1 MKLLAQ
7 LHSRLGDLWWYTILL
22 FVAQRLGD
30 LINMFVGLWLV
41 PKYVPQ
47 QDLGAVLPL
56 AQAVSLIGL
65 PLGVLAIPFMKFL
78 NVYAEKGE
86 YGKVKSLLRDVFLGT
101 AALALVTLLLAWL
114 VLPFFF
120 ERVRVA
126 AGSLGFLIVLG
137 SVLSA
142 VATIFGNAV
151 QGLKLYQAT
160 VWFNLLGAPFRLAV
174 MVITMPIRALSGYFA
189 GQCAAPGTSILGA
202 VWVLRKRLGRA
213 VKSVPY
219 WHEDGAAMIRYTLP
233 IAVWTVVGTVS
244 GAIESL
250 VIRHRLSDFESAGY
264 YMITRFT
271 DIASYFGTTFIVF
284 LFPMVA
290 GLAAKSA
297 ESKRVLLHSVGGT
310 VVGGLAVGGLLALGG
325 RWILSL
331 QSLWSAYAPLAGM
344 MFPICVLNVLMLA
357 CGCFVTYEMAQGRFR
372 FFWYAVP
379 IVLVK
384 CAFLYAVT
392 GIDFFRGV
400 LPEEMISAVES
411 RHPCRLSFV
420 IAVLAVGQLSLLAGF
435 AADVLGKKGRQGDCG
450 T

>member
-22 FVAQRLGD
+22 FVVQRIGD

-41 PKYVPQ
+41 PKYVAQ

-56 AQAVSLIGL
+56 AQAVSLVGL

-101 AALALVTLLLAWL
+101 AVLALVTLLLAWL
-114 VLPFFF
+114 ILPFFF

-137 SVLSA
+137 SVLTA

-174 MVITMPIRALSGYFA
+174 MVITMPFRALSGYFA
-189 GQCAAPGTSILGA
+189 GQCAAPGTSILGSA
-202 VWVLRKRLGRA
+202 WVLRKRLGRE
-213 VKSVPY
+213 VKAVPY
-219 WHEDGAAMIRYTLP
+219 WHEDGRAMVRYAIP
-233 IAVWTVVGTVS
+233 IAIWTIVGTVS
-244 GAIESL
+244 GALESL
-250 VIRHRLSDFESAGY
+250 VIRHRLADFESAGY

-290 GLAAKSA
+290 GLAAKSVA
-297 ESKRVLLHSVGGT
+297 SKRVLFHSIGGT
-310 VVGGLAVGGLLALGG
+310 VAGGMFVGGLLAMGG
-325 RWILSL
+325 KWILSL
-331 QSLWSAYAPLAGM
+331 QPLWSPYTPLSGM
-344 MFPICVLNVLMLA
+344 MFPICVLNVLLMA
-357 CGCFVTYEMAQGRFR
+357 CGCFATYEMAQGRFR

-379 IVLVK
+379 IVLAK
-384 CAFLYAVT
+384 SAFLYAVT
-392 GIDFFRGV
+392 GIGFFHGL
-400 LPEEMISAVES
+400 LPQTVISAVEAW
-411 RHPCRLSFV
+411 HPCRLGFV
-420 IAVLAVGQLSLLAGF
+420 ITVLILGQLAVLAGF
-435 AADVLGKKGRQGDCG
+435 VVDVLGRCQTGEGMCR
-450 T
+450 